1 MNVVKNPEEPEEPG
15 EPGEPSNNVCIIC
28 QDKYTRDNPDHLLF
42 CGHRFHESCINNW
55 FKLNPTNLTCPMCRA
70 TNLTFYRNYSKDF
83 DSVIKDLEAQLQ
95 DAEQNYFK
103 DSASIENGTKL
114 QAHNPLNFKHY
125 KKLLTTDLIEFYRI
139 MKGTE
144 PYHIQLIK
152 RLEAYEKKRNTRERE
167 ESGPPQHNSG
177 AASSSSSFGSLRQ
190 SFNSLMTPSE
200 SQRTESNR
208 GAASSST
215 SSETQ
220 RQSKRSKTEDEV
232 DKVMRQLL
240 RKDPKKGGTKLKK
253 SRKHKKSKKRRKHKK
268 YNKSRKY

>member
-1 MNVVKNPEEPEEPG
+1 MNVVKNPE

-28 QDKYTRDNPDHLLF
+28 EDNYTRDNPKEILY
-42 CGHRFHESCINNW
+42 CGHSFHESCITKW
-55 FKLNPTNLTCPMCRA
+55 FKQDPTCPMCRA
-70 TNLTFYRNYSKDF
+70 TNLAFYRNYSKDF
-83 DSVIKDLEAQLQ
+83 NNVITDLEAQLQ
-95 DAEQNYFK
+95 KAEQNDLI

-114 QAHNPLNFKHY
+114 EVHEPLNFKHY
-125 KKLLTTDLIEFYRI
+125 NKLLTPDSLELYRI
-139 MKGTE
+139 MMGTE

-152 RLEAYEKKRNTRERE
+152 KLEAYERKRNKRERE

-190 SFNSLMTPSE
+190 SLNSLMTPRE

-220 RQSKRSKTEDEV
+220 RQSKRSKTDTRDEV
-232 DKVMRQLL
+232 DIVLAQLL
-240 RKDPKKGGTKLKK
+240 SEVPPPKKGGTKLKK